1 MTTPESAGTSKS
13 FEEWWADQ
21 SKDYLFPQREKDI
34 ARVAWTMA
42 IASVVKPTP
51 YVALVEK
58 INELSEDVE
67 TLRHSYQVYE
77 KQAWE
82 AREALQRANASFA
95 TQADENDRTVGKL
108 RDTLKKAHDLLDWKA
123 EHAASAVMAKIAEKE
138 AFQITEED
146 QDVLERFVND
156 QESAPQMGWPRTVD
170 AIKRILSQATEG
182 NK

>member
-1 MTTPESAGTSKS
+1 
-13 FEEWWADQ
+13 
-21 SKDYLFPQREKDI
+21 
-34 ARVAWTMA
+34 MA
-42 IASVVKPTP
+42 IASVAKPTP

-138 AFQITEED
+138 AFQIRDRPSQGGEVKKIKVMQRGREVEVYEWAMETADDICSKTMFAGMVMPDTDIQIYWALALTDDLDRAMEEAY
-146 QDVLERFVND
+146 QIGR
-156 QESAPQMGWPRTVD
+156 AKGM
-170 AIKRILSQATEG
+170 
-182 NK
+182 